1 MELQN
6 KRNIAKKIFFLD
18 ILCFTLGGILYGISV
33 SVFSEPNQI
42 APGGVTGI
50 SIILNSLI
58 HTPVGTMALILNAPL
73 IIWAIVELGYKLV
86 VKTIF
91 AIILTSISIDVIAMF
106 IPLRIKGIKCWLLF
120 LRA

>member
-1 MELQN
+1 MIMELQN
-6 KRNIAKKIFFLD
+6 KKILQKYFFD

-58 HTPVGTMALILNAPL
+58 HTPVGIMALILNVPL
-73 IIWAIVELGYKLV
+73 IIWAIIELGYKLV
-86 VKTIF
+86 VK
-91 AIILTSISIDVIAMF
+91 LY
-106 IPLRIKGIKCWLLF
+106 LRLF
-120 LRA
+120 

>member
-6 KRNIAKKIFFLD
+6 KRNIAKNIFLD

-91 AIILTSISIDVIAMF
+91 AIILTSISIDVIDMF
-106 IPLRIKGIKCWLLF
+106 IPPYQ
-120 LRA
+120 AD